1 MFQAVPDSR
10 SVRVSSVAL
19 LGATLVVVGLYV
31 FSGTSADAGAGGIL
45 SPNRSPATVAA
56 PDAEPGQA
64 VAVFAG
70 GCFWCMEKPFDTL
83 PGVISTTSGYAG
95 GMIQGPSYKEVGMG
109 RPSTSKPSTCS
120 TTRPRCRMTACSK
133 CSGATSIPH
142 RPTVSSATGQ
152 SIHHGHLR
160 RPDDEGGAHQSG
172 RVRRA
177 RRYVVTTIRLRRH
190 SGWQRTAGLLRESAA
205 LLQLLGCGRDA
216 PLWHLGRE
224 GRSLR
229 RCRRP
234 HRSMLSPV
242 VLS

>member
-56 PDAEPGQA
+56 PEAEPGQA

-109 RPSTSKPSTCS
+109 ATQHIEAIHVLYDPAEVSYDRLLEVFWHNIDPTQADGQFCDRGNQYTTAIFTSDPDERKKAE
-120 TTRPRCRMTACSK
+120 RSK
-133 CSGATSIPH
+133 AAVSEELAAT
-142 RPTVSSATGQ
+142 
-152 SIHHGHLR
+152 
-160 RPDDEGGAHQSG
+160 
-172 RVRRA
+172 
-177 RRYVVTTIRLRRH
+177 VVTTIRPSATFWVAEDYHQDFYKKNPQRYYSYRR
-190 SGWQRTAGLLRESAA
+190 
-205 LLQLLGCGRDA
+205 GCGRDA
-216 PLWHLGRE
+216 RLEALWGEKAGH
-224 GRSLR
+224 
-229 RCRRP
+229 
-234 HRSMLSPV
+234 
-242 VLS
+242 